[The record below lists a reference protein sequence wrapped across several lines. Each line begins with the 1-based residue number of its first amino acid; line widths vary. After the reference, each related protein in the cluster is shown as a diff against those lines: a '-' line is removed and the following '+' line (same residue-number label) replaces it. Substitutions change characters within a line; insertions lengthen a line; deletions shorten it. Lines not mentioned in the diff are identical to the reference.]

1 MSAFE
6 RIIKHIRN
14 LNPAFGEP
22 DCQTVLEIGNVTSRE
37 CDFPYK
43 IKTSWGTSILLA
55 KQPLYMD
62 GELLL
67 ETKISM
73 NSEVSPLHSAALTMT
88 EVVEVVSGSYA
99 KKEGVNSTPEE
110 RGDLYSKACRVLGEA
125 IYSLFK
131 RYREHLGMLI
141 SLESLGK
148 SDGSP
153 LTLEE
158 YVLLVPSEEFAS
170 TIALKDTEDGKIR
183 LEVKTLEGP
192 TSIMAFATSGVPL
205 KQLKKADF
213 FSYLKEVL
221 DEKELEELYQ
231 TIEARIIIQSLRM
244 PS

>member
-110 RGDLYSKACRVLGEA
+110 QSHLRLKSGRVLEKA
-125 IYSLFK
+125 VCSLFK
-131 RYREHLGMLI
+131 HYRCRLGFFI
-141 SLESLGK
+141 SL
-148 SDGSP
+148 
-153 LTLEE
+153 
-158 YVLLVPSEEFAS
+158 
-170 TIALKDTEDGKIR
+170 
-183 LEVKTLEGP
+183 
-192 TSIMAFATSGVPL
+192 
-205 KQLKKADF
+205 
-213 FSYLKEVL
+213 
-221 DEKELEELYQ
+221 
-231 TIEARIIIQSLRM
+231 ARVC
-244 PS
+244 